1 MKKIVLVASDIMP
14 SQALQELNKELSQ
27 LSCEVVSFLGF
38 GKGINNA
45 PEIPK
50 IIASA
55 NAVVTGMST
64 KPKFVE
70 PELLAINTAIANG
83 VPFGFYA
90 DTYGVYRRPWF
101 ENVRGKA
108 SFLFVINKEEA
119 VGAKPLFP
127 NAKIVATGN
136 PMWEEFY
143 FPLLSRKESRAELD
157 IADNQ
162 TLIFCPGAK
171 VLMMNA
177 ALFINTIEAANQL
190 ALMGKNPVVVISMH
204 PGDPNPPETYADLI
218 KYSRVPV
225 KIITRDILTTSD
237 IVPGADILVDFC
249 STTAIEAAHQRIPVI
264 NFFTEIQLGRLEEI
278 IGTRE
283 WELNRL
289 GVAEA
294 VYGNAK
300 DPPQTINRLL
310 TRRDSRQCGSARKS
324 FIPRR
329 PSKARQ
335 SKKWPRQFYRP
346 YSSSIQAKSNN
357 PRETRSVSLF

>member
-1 MKKIVLVASDIMP
+1 
-14 SQALQELNKELSQ
+14 
-27 LSCEVVSFLGF
+27 
-38 GKGINNA
+38 
-45 PEIPK
+45 
-50 IIASA
+50 
-55 NAVVTGMST
+55 
-64 KPKFVE
+64 
-70 PELLAINTAIANG
+70 
-83 VPFGFYA
+83 
-90 DTYGVYRRPWF
+90 
-101 ENVRGKA
+101 
-108 SFLFVINKEEA
+108 
-119 VGAKPLFP
+119 
-127 NAKIVATGN
+127 
-136 PMWEEFY
+136 
-143 FPLLSRKESRAELD
+143 
-157 IADNQ
+157 
-162 TLIFCPGAK
+162 
-171 VLMMNA
+171 MMNA

-300 DPPQTINRLL
+300 DPPPNHQPSA
-310 TRRDSRQCGSARKS
+310 DPEGFAPMRQRQEIVYPAPPVKGAAVKKMAEAILSA
-324 FIPRR
+324 I
-329 PSKARQ
+329 
-335 SKKWPRQFYRP
+335 
-346 YSSSIQAKSNN
+346 
-357 PRETRSVSLF
+357 